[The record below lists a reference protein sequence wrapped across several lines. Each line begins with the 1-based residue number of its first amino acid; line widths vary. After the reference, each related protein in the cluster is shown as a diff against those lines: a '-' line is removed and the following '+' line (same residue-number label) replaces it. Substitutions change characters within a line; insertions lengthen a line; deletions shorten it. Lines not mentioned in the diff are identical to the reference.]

1 MSSRNDETSGAIV
14 AFAFVATAAFFVV
27 AVIFALAA
35 FAALVLTVLCAV
47 AWKDGLTIG
56 EFSIEAQEARAF
68 IVRGVLGAIIAPAFA
83 VFSALLFG
91 LDISEVAWSYIF
103 IGGYTL
109 GSVGIEYLISQQ
121 EVPAQPPSPIVPP
134 RQITP
139 PPTHAPRPIAPPVRP
154 FEFASWDDEEAL
166 R

>member
-1 MSSRNDETSGAIV
+1 MSSRNDESSGAV
-14 AFAFVATAAFFVV
+14 FAFVFVATAILIV
-27 AVIFALAA
+27 AAIIFALAA
-35 FAALVLTVLCAV
+35 FAALVLTVLCIF

-56 EFSIEAQEARAF
+56 EFSIEAHEARAF
-68 IVRGVLGAIIAPAFA
+68 VLRGVLGAIILPAFA
-83 VFSALLFG
+83 VFTALLFG
-91 LDISEVAWSYIF
+91 EPISDDAWSYIF

-121 EVPAQPPSPIVPP
+121 ETPAQPPTPIVPP

-139 PPTHAPRPIAPPVRP
+139 PPASDHMPIAPPARP
-154 FEFASWDDEEAL
+154 FEYASWDDEDIA

>member
-1 MSSRNDETSGAIV
+1 MSQRNGTDSAG
-14 AFAFVATAAFFVV
+14 FAFVVV
-27 AVIFALAA
+27 IAVIGVAMAIIFALAA
-35 FAALVLTVLCAV
+35 FAALVLTVLCMF

-56 EFSIEAQEARAF
+56 EFSIEAHEARAF
-68 IVRGVLGAIIAPAFA
+68 VLRGVLGAIILPVFA
-83 VFSALLFG
+83 VFAAMLFG
-91 LDISEVAWSYIF
+91 ESISDDVWSYIF

-121 EVPAQPPSPIVPP
+121 ETPAQPPAPTIPP

-139 PPTHAPRPIAPPVRP
+139 PPISDHTPAAPPRP
-154 FEFASWDDEEAL
+154 FEFASWDDEEAQ